1 MNSGNSSATAKRL
14 AASIIAV
21 VVLIFCPCLTAYAL
35 VTASVTVPDNYVQ
48 TGTVEINLN
57 DGKPVIEEHEFIF
70 EPGMTVAKDFF
81 IENRSTWE
89 VYFKLYFDEVSGG
102 LADVLL
108 VTVKD
113 GEKVLLEGAA
123 AELSGSAAK
132 GADTPLLVNEK
143 RQLTLYLHYP
153 ETAGNSTQAATLSFK
168 LCAEAVQTKNN
179 PGMLFD

>member
-1 MNSGNSSATAKRL
+1 MNSGNSSATYKRL
-14 AASIIAV
+14 VASIIAV

-102 LADVLL
+102 LADVLQ

-113 GEKVLLEGAA
+113 GEKVLLEGTAA
-123 AELSGSAAK
+123 
-132 GADTPLLVNEK
+132 
-143 RQLTLYLHYP
+143 
-153 ETAGNSTQAATLSFK
+153 
-168 LCAEAVQTKNN
+168 
-179 PGMLFD
+179 